1 MIAMAV
7 GSAIYLVAAQASV
20 NVPRV
25 AFSAC
30 LDQAA
35 VKAKAEKIE
44 VAAFGEYARTACSA
58 EATKFKNALIS
69 FDVKNGIA
77 RKTATSDAELQVDDY
92 IDGALNG
99 YRREFPAAPERG

>member
-1 MIAMAV
+1 MIAFGI

-35 VKAKAEKIE
+35 VKARAEKVA
-44 VAAFGEYARTACSA
+44 VAAFGDYARSACAA

-77 RKTATSDAELQVDDY
+77 RKTATSDADLQVDDY
-92 IDGALNG
+92 IDGSVNS
-99 YRREFPAAPERG
+99 YRREFRASAERG

>member
-1 MIAMAV
+1 MIALAV
-7 GSAIYLVAAQASV
+7 GSAIYLVAAQAAV

-25 AFSAC
+25 AFSTC

-44 VAAFGEYARTACSA
+44 AAAFGDYARTACAA

-69 FDVKNGIA
+69 FDVKNGVA

-92 IDGALNG
+92 IDGSVNS
-99 YRREFPAAPERG
+99 YRRQFRPSPERG